1 MQQKTKIQ
9 SRRVIKWKPVIFVL
23 FLVVI
28 LPLAPIQTKEAH
40 AWDAL
45 PANIAK
51 QFMEEIEKI
60 IRGMILNLLKQA
72 AIKSINQQMGSIV
85 AGDSS
90 SGALYISDWEDYLV
104 KKPTESATNYLN
116 DTLSQ
121 VTSGKGFTS
130 SYQSEGFSEGQ
141 QSYYGKLVETAKEKN
156 DESLIPEITYV
167 GNPENM
173 MTEGEPTYNFSSF
186 LSGVNNPWAFDE
198 YANSVYEKKKKE
210 EQLQATSKAIA
221 YQGFIGTGE
230 SDGKGIITS
239 PGILTKESMA
249 TAQGMGM
256 MSITSATNPE
266 EVVVAV
272 VSQMISKM
280 LSQGIG
286 NAKRAVQKE
295 TNDVTNKVTSEMN
308 KAIEKNGPGALYDSF
323 LGD

>member
-1 MQQKTKIQ
+1 MRQTTNIYSQKAP
-9 SRRVIKWKPVIFVL
+9 KWKRVVFVV
-23 FLVVI
+23 FLVVL
-28 LPLAPIQTKEAH
+28 LPLAPIQTREAH

-45 PANIAK
+45 AANIAK
-51 QFMEEIEKI
+51 QFMEEIQRI
-60 IRGMILNLLKQA
+60 IRGMMLNLLKQA
-72 AIKSINQQMGSIV
+72 AIKSINQQMNSIV

-116 DTLSQ
+116 DNLSQ
-121 VTSGKGFTS
+121 ITSGKGFTS
-130 SYQSEGFSEGQ
+130 SYKSEGFSEGQ
-141 QSYYGKLVETAKEKN
+141 QSYYGKLVETAKEMN
-156 DESLIPEITYV
+156 NESILPEVTYV
-167 GNPENM
+167 GNPKNM
-173 MTEGEPTYNFSSF
+173 MTEGDPSYNFNSF
-186 LSGVNNPWAFDE
+186 LSGVNNPWSLNA
-198 YANSVYEKKKKE
+198 YAKTVYNKKKQE
-210 EQLQATSKAIA
+210 EQLQAANKAVA

-230 SDGKGIITS
+230 KNGKGAITS

-295 TNDVTNKVTSEMN
+295 ANDVTNKVTSEMN
-308 KAIEKNGPGALYDSF
+308 KAIKNSGPGALYNSF
-323 LGD
+323 